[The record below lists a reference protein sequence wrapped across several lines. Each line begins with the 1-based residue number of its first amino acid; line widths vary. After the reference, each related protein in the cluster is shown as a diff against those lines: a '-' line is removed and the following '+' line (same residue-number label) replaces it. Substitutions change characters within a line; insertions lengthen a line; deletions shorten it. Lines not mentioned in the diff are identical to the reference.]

1 MGHSTSS
8 CRAWCDRI
16 AMYGND
22 YYGGTEYASTRQG
35 LNLSRIVEKAID
47 KVVLFTKNVMIR
59 MITAMRRSTMTIKND
74 KGLVTSAQKKSVLIT
89 KNDKINI

>member
-1 MGHSTSS
+1 
-8 CRAWCDRI
+8 
-16 AMYGND
+16 MYGND